1 MSNPY
6 VVVAKAEIT
15 SSTSTIDLT
24 MDANYD
30 NYYLSFS
37 NIVGSDNQTR
47 LNCKVKVGGTLQTA
61 TYSNASLRMVLNGS
75 NFSASGENYNAT
87 ATQLFRTDVC
97 AFTSGKDSLN
107 GEVFIHH
114 SQDNDRYTL
123 CNGHSEGMDGRAAQ
137 EMRMYLIGG
146 GFHADSVISDLHFYL
161 DSGTFESGKIVLYG
175 IANS

>member
-6 VVVAKAEIT
+6 VVVAKSEIT

-37 NIVGSDNQTR
+37 NIVGSDSMVR
-47 LNCKVKVGGTLQTA
+47 LNCKVKVGGTLQTT
-61 TYSNASLRMVLNGS
+61 TYSNASMRMNINGS
-75 NFSASGENYNAT
+75 NFTASGENYNGSAS
-87 ATQLFRTDVC
+87 QFFRTDTT
-97 AFTSGKDSLN
+97 AFTTGKDSLN

-114 SQDNDRYTL
+114 SQDNDRFTL
-123 CNGHSEGMDGRAAQ
+123 CNGHSEGIRSGDD
-137 EMRMYLIGG
+137 MRMYIIGG
-146 GFHADSVISDLHFYL
+146 GYQSDSVISDLHFYL

-175 IANS
+175 IKNS

>member
-24 MDANYD
+24 MDSNYD

-37 NIVGSDNQTR
+37 NIVGSVNQTR
-47 LNCKVKVGGTLQTA
+47 LNCKVKVGGTIQTA
-61 TYSNASLRMVLNGS
+61 TYSNSNIRMIINGS
-75 NFSASGENYNAT
+75 NFSQSGENYNAT
-87 ATQLFRTDVC
+87 GTQLFRTDVC
-97 AFTSGKDSLN
+97 AFTSGTASLC

-123 CNGHSEGMDGRAAQ
+123 CNGHSEGMDGRTD
-137 EMRMYLIGG
+137 EMRMYLIAGSYE
-146 GFHADSVISDLHFYL
+146 ADSVISDLHFYL

>member
-15 SSTSTIDLT
+15 SSTSTIDLG
-24 MDANYD
+24 MSSDYD

-37 NIVGSDNQTR
+37 NIVGSDNITR
-47 LNCKVKVGGTLQTA
+47 LNCKVKVSGALQTA
-61 TYSNASLRMVLNGS
+61 TYSNASMRMNINGS
-75 NFSASGENYNAT
+75 NFSASGENYNGNA
-87 ATQLFRTDVC
+87 AQFFRTDPC
-97 AFTSGKDSLN
+97 AFTTGKDSLG

-123 CNGHSEGMDGRAAQ
+123 CNGHSEGIRSRDD
-137 EMRMYLIGG
+137 MRMYIIGG
-146 GFHADSVISDLHFYL
+146 GYQSDSVISDLHFYL

-175 IANS
+175 IKNS

>member
-15 SSTSTIDLT
+15 SSTSTIDLA

-30 NYYLSFS
+30 NFYLSFS

-47 LNCKVKVGGTLQTA
+47 LNCQLKVSGSIQTS
-61 TYSNASLRMVLNGS
+61 TYSNATTRMVVNGS
-75 NFSASGENYNAT
+75 NFSASGENYNTT
-87 ATQLFRTDVC
+87 AAQFFRTDVC
-97 AFTSGKDSLN
+97 AFTTGKDSLS

-114 SQDNDRYTL
+114 SQDSDRFTL
-123 CNGHSEGMDGRAAQ
+123 CNGHSEGMDGRTD
-137 EMRMYLIGG
+137 EMRMYLIAGG
-146 GFHADSVISDLHFYL
+146 YHADSVISDLHFYL

-175 IANS
+175 ISNS

>member
-37 NIVGSDNQTR
+37 NIVGSVNQTR
-47 LNCKVKVGGTLQTA
+47 LNCKVKVGGTIQTA
-61 TYSNASLRMVLNGS
+61 TYSNASLRMNINGS
-75 NFSASGENYNAT
+75 NFSASGENYNTT
-87 ATQLFRTDVC
+87 ATQFFRTDVC
-97 AFTSGKDSLN
+97 AFTSGTASLC

-123 CNGHSEGMDGRAAQ
+123 CNGHSEGMDGRTE

-146 GFHADSVISDLHFYL
+146 GYHADSVISDLHFYL